1 MDGLRWLWTFGFG
14 ECLTRILG
22 MSEQLDVV
30 LAYIEKKGKKIT
42 KKICKLCHTN
52 THVFYTHVYICK
64 ACWKT
69 YLEMSKD
76 EKKQL
81 PHAKR
86 GIKAHS

>member
-1 MDGLRWLWTFGFG
+1 
-14 ECLTRILG
+14 

-30 LAYIEKKGKKIT
+30 LAYLKKHNKKNV

-52 THVFYTHVYICK
+52 THGFYTHVYICK

-81 PHAKR
+81 PHAKKR
-86 GIKAHS
+86 IETHS

>member
-1 MDGLRWLWTFGFG
+1 
-14 ECLTRILG
+14 

-42 KKICKLCHTN
+42 KKICKLCHTT
-52 THVFYTHVYICK
+52 THEFYTSTHICK